1 MAIILWL
8 IKGCLVLLLVLG
20 FAANT
25 LGIYLLFQC
34 KSRENVH
41 RIILTFSS
49 ALTLML
55 ITHSLIT
62 GICQLESTNKKME
75 IALHS
80 NRTISA
86 GVFITYYF
94 TIVVLTLDRL
104 VCLAYPVKYRLTRSK
119 ARKVM
124 TILAGCCVLGAL
136 SLLPFLWYNFDEA
149 KKIYDKYIL
158 LSVDVTVLIII
169 FCTYAY
175 IFFMTNNSQHSKV
188 SSGNQQMR
196 SKCMRVSL
204 LITMSFVSFVIIP
217 DFILIYHQFTGKTA
231 NKVLMHVLY
240 FLWILNYISD
250 PIIYIYLRP
259 DVHRAFKKKVL
270 RKSVSLSSSIN
281 NKSNLGIKVSNTSN
295 RELSSIDMVSE
306 NN

>member
-1 MAIILWL
+1 MAIILWF
-8 IKGCLVLLLVLG
+8 IKGCLVLLLALSFV
-20 FAANT
+20 ANT

-41 RIILTFSS
+41 RIILSFSS
-49 ALTLML
+49 ALTLIL

-62 GICQLESTNKKME
+62 GICLLDITNKKMK
-75 IALHS
+75 IALHT

-94 TIVVLTLDRL
+94 TIVVLTMDRL
-104 VCLAYPVKYRLTRSK
+104 VCLVYPVKYRLTRSK
-119 ARKVM
+119 SRKVM
-124 TILAGCCVLGAL
+124 MILAGCCVLGAL

-149 KKIYDKYIL
+149 KKIYDRYIL
-158 LSVDVTVLIII
+158 LSVDVALLIII
-169 FCTYAY
+169 FSTYSY
-175 IFFMTNNSQHSKV
+175 IFFIINNSQHGKV
-188 SSGNQQMR
+188 SSGNQPMK

-204 LITMSFVSFVIIP
+204 LISMSFVSFVIIP
-217 DFILIYHQFTGKTA
+217 DFILIYHQLAEKTTNA
-231 NKVLMHVLY
+231 VLLHILY

-259 DVHRAFKKKVL
+259 DVHRAFRKKVL
-270 RKSVSLSSSIN
+270 RKSVSLSSSMN
-281 NKSNLGIKVSNTSN
+281 NKSNLGMKLSNTSN
-295 RELSSIDMVSE
+295 RELSSIDMVTE

>member
-1 MAIILWL
+1 MATILWL

-20 FAANT
+20 FVANT

-41 RIILTFSS
+41 RIILSFCS
-49 ALTLML
+49 ALTLMM

-62 GICQLESTNKKME
+62 GICQLDITNKKME
-75 IALHS
+75 IALHT
-80 NRTISA
+80 NLTISA

-94 TIVVLTLDRL
+94 TIAVLTLDRL
-104 VCLAYPVKYRLTRSK
+104 VCLVYPVKCRLTRSK
-119 ARKVM
+119 PRKVM
-124 TILAGCCVLGAL
+124 MILAGCCVLGAL

-149 KKIYDKYIL
+149 EKIYDSYIL
-158 LSVDVTVLIII
+158 LSVDVTLLITI
-169 FCTYAY
+169 FSTYAY
-175 IFFMTNNSQHSKV
+175 IFFITNNSQHSKV
-188 SSGNQQMR
+188 SSGNQPMK

-217 DFILIYHQFTGKTA
+217 DFILICHQLAGKTI

-240 FLWILNYISD
+240 FLWILNFISD
-250 PIIYIYLRP
+250 PIVYIYLRP
-259 DVHRAFKKKVL
+259 DVHRAFRKIVL
-270 RKSVSLSSSIN
+270 RKSVSLSSSVS
-281 NKSNLGIKVSNTSN
+281 NKSNLGMKVSNTSN
-295 RELSSIDMVSE
+295 RELSSIDMVSD